1 MNRTLKEVI
10 FDGLVI
16 TAAGLAFV
24 TYMLGV
30 FLDPGPAIVVG
41 LALVGIGLA
50 TVVPREKLG
59 VTAVSGVLAVL
70 LAGVVVPRAV
80 EAVTVV
86 SGQLTLSLLISGVIL
101 LLTVAILHMT
111 TFGRQPGQI
120 A

>member
-1 MNRTLKEVI
+1 MDRTIREAI

-16 TAAGLAFV
+16 AAAGIAFV
-24 TYMLGV
+24 TYVLGV

-41 LALVGIGLA
+41 LALVGLGLA
-50 TVVPREKLG
+50 TVVPREKLA

-70 LAGVVVPRAV
+70 LAGVVVPRFV
-80 EAVTVV
+80 ERFTVV
-86 SGQLTLSLLISGVIL
+86 SHQLALSLLLSGVIL

-111 TFGRQPGQI
+111 TFGRRPMRT